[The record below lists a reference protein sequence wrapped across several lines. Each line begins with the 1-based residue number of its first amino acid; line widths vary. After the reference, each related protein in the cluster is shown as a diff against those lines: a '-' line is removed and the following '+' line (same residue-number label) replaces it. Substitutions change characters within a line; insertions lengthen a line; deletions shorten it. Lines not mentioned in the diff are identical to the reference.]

1 MIKGMNHFGI
11 SVVNL
16 ARSIRFYRDLLDMQL
31 VVDETPFGGELYEKI
46 MALEGAKGK
55 VSLLKKGNLQLEL
68 FEFAY
73 PLPRPKDPNY
83 PVSDHG
89 LSHFCIEVA
98 DIDGMYERLRTA
110 GVAFH
115 CPPLNFFGRAKATY
129 GRDPDGNV
137 FELHESSGTANPS

>member
-1 MIKGMNHFGI
+1 MHNDQRH
-11 SVVNL
+11 
-16 ARSIRFYRDLLDMQL
+16 
-31 VVDETPFGGELYEKI
+31 E
-46 MALEGAKGK
+46 
-55 VSLLKKGNLQLEL
+55 SLRYLGCE
-68 FEFAY
+68 
-73 PLPRPKDPNY
+73 PRLPRPKDPNY